1 MKRLLPLIFVAI
13 NLSSCRFDDAG
24 NLSIAPWFWYALI
37 IFVIVMIT
45 AAVAG
50 SKNMRRVEE
59 SLKKRGLNFG
69 DFKKCG
75 TYVGGHPSIDE
86 TVEGIA
92 IRKNDKELRIYE
104 FPNQMKMPIF
114 KAEIPIENIT
124 DIKVEDASSIEKKL
138 TVGRLLL
145 VGIFAF
151 AWKKKKKNELAF
163 VTIEWKEKFEH
174 NTVFSFEGK
183 EAMQNANSAR
193 NQLIKLCSEN

>member
-1 MKRLLPLIFVAI
+1 MKRLLPLFFTII

-24 NLSIAPWFWYALI
+24 DLSIAPWFWYALI
-37 IFVIVMIT
+37 IFVIIIII
-45 AAVAG
+45 AAVTG
-50 SKNMRRVEE
+50 SKDMKQVEE
-59 SLKKRGLNFG
+59 SLKKKGMNFS

-75 TYVGGHPSIDE
+75 TYVGGHPSMDE

-104 FPNQMKMPIF
+104 FPNQLKMPIF
-114 KAEIPIENIT
+114 KAEIPIESIT

-183 EAMQNANSAR
+183 EAMQNANTAR

>member
-1 MKRLLPLIFVAI
+1 MKRLLPLILGAI

-114 KAEIPIENIT
+114 KAEIPIDNIS

-138 TVGRLLL
+138 TVGRLFL

-163 VTIEWKEKFEH
+163 VAIEWKEKFEH